1 MFLLMSADQV
11 ALECVLYGDKVR
23 NTVIENSMFTRLAY
37 STPDVHFNG
46 LCIRMDIADGVI
58 SEHYSKHKCTFPS
71 YPNSL
76 MIRSL
81 VSIERRI
88 LESYSLSCSSPKA
101 MVTNLR
107 DHLMSG
113 MIKIFTYEKKIGTII
128 LKISGIWEDE
138 TSYGITYKFIST

>member
-1 MFLLMSADQV
+1 MFLLMSTDQV
-11 ALECVLYGDKVR
+11 DLDHVLYGDKVR

-46 LCIRMDIADGVI
+46 LCIRMDIADGII

-71 YPNSL
+71 YPNCML
-76 MIRSL
+76 IRSI
-81 VSIERRI
+81 VFIERRI
-88 LESYSLSCSSPKA
+88 LESYSSPKI

-107 DHLMSG
+107 DHIMSG
-113 MIKIFTYEKKIGTII
+113 MIKIFTYEKEIGTII

-138 TSYGITYKFIST
+138 TSFGITYKFIST